1 MHDSISQLMMRN
13 RGSRSRPGRRGRIAA
28 ALLVG
33 VSACALAFALVE
45 RPAGVVLPADRGEEA
60 GAVVDERIGAT
71 VEQLDGGTARS
82 LGISPRE
89 RGLVVTSVAMNGA
102 AARAGVRPSDVIV
115 RIGAIPVASPA
126 AAAAALQRARPPVT
140 LTLNRRG
147 ERAMVRLPM
156 PRAAAERG
164 GAP

>member
-1 MHDSISQLMMRN
+1 M
-13 RGSRSRPGRRGRIAA
+13 AA

-45 RPAGVVLPADRGEEA
+45 RQAGLVLPADRGDEA
-60 GAVVDERIGAT
+60 AALVDERVGAT
-71 VEQLDGGTARS
+71 VERLDGGTARS

-89 RGLVVTSVAMNGA
+89 RGLVVTSLAVNGPA
-102 AARAGVRPSDVIV
+102 AQAGVRPSDVIV
-115 RIGAIPVASPA
+115 RIGAIPVASRA

-147 ERAMVRLPM
+147 HYAMVRLPTS
-156 PRAAAERG
+156 PAPAEQG
-164 GAP
+164 GGP